1 MYRLRKK
8 TIGSVKLSVNGRTRD
23 IMTMSLP
30 VMFWAMSSG
39 SQTNLS
45 LPVISRRRLVRR
57 TRMLFALVSGKKKKR
72 KTKQNP
78 LSHISSQIG
87 HVQGAVK
94 PPPSGAEVTA
104 NPATC

>member
-1 MYRLRKK
+1 
-8 TIGSVKLSVNGRTRD
+8 
-23 IMTMSLP
+23 
-30 VMFWAMSSG
+30 
-39 SQTNLS
+39 
-45 LPVISRRRLVRR
+45 
-57 TRMLFALVSGKKKKR
+57 MLFALVSGKKKKR